1 MKLYYADTS
10 NPRKACALARHV
22 NAPVEFVNVDIANGG
37 THTPDYLALNP
48 NGKVPVLTEGDK
60 TLWESNAIMC
70 RLSDV
75 TGADLWPHDD
85 RQIEVLRWLFWDAVH
100 FSRAGGTLY
109 FEHII
114 KPWILKIPNP
124 DVAAVTEAQAQFRTL
139 AAVLNDHLDGRKFL
153 VADRLS
159 VADFAVGIYM
169 PYAARAHI
177 PLNEFPNII
186 RWHDRL
192 NELPAWREP
201 FPIAKV
207 AE

>member
-1 MKLYYADTS
+1 MKLYYANTS

-22 NAPVEFVNVDIANGG
+22 NAPVEFVEVDIANGG
-37 THTPDYLALNP
+37 THAPDFLKRNP
-48 NGKVPVLTEGDK
+48 NGKVPVLEDGD
-60 TLWESNAIMC
+60 TYLWESNAIMV
-70 RLSDV
+70 RLCEV
-75 TGADLWPHDD
+75 TGSDLWPRDD
-85 RQIEVLRWLFWDAVH
+85 RQTEVLRWLFWDAVH

-114 KPWILKIPNP
+114 KPAILKIPNP
-124 DVAAVTEAQAQFRTL
+124 DAAVVTEAQAEFRTL
-139 AAVLNDHLDGRKFL
+139 ATVLNDHLKDRKYL

-159 VADFAVGIYM
+159 LADFAVGIYM
-169 PYAARAHI
+169 PYAARANI

-201 FPIAKV
+201 FPV
-207 AE
+207 AVS